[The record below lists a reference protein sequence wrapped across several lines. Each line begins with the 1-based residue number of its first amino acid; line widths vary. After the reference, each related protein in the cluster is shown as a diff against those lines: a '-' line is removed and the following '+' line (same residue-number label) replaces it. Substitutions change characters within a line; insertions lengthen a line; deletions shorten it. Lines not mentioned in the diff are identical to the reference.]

1 MTTIV
6 EDYEALRAKL
16 AQSEKLLADEK
27 GRALAATRDRDQI
40 KREAEKIKIEA
51 AAYRVETDAMIAT
64 AGDQLKAAMAVSTA
78 IYYLGQFGRQMLE
91 RKANTARAI
100 HREEK
105 TWIAT
110 LDALIQATRNKNQT
124 EIDRLCKLGE
134 SKIAVVRNN
143 SEALRL
149 EIEELCQS
157 KDEVD
162 LSKKIWEIVCAV

>member
-1 MTTIV
+1 MSDDSIDT
-6 EDYEALRAKL
+6 LR
-16 AQSEKLLADEK
+16 KLLADEK

-51 AAYRVETDAMIAT
+51 AAYRTETDAMIAT
-64 AGDQLKAAMAVSTA
+64 AGEQLKAAMAVSVG

-110 LDALIQATRNKNQT
+110 L
-124 EIDRLCKLGE
+124 
-134 SKIAVVRNN
+134 
-143 SEALRL
+143 
-149 EIEELCQS
+149 
-157 KDEVD
+157 
-162 LSKKIWEIVCAV
+162 